1 MLVSA
6 WKRVSY
12 LKVANP
18 HWFILVIS
26 ALLWAFNVSQQL
38 GLVRAH
44 HYHHQHA
51 HHSAHVD
58 GVSSLLKMMFD
69 WMLMVYAMMLP
80 MTSGTIRA
88 IANRIPISRQLRS
101 LVLFIVGYSLV
112 WLAFGLVLQSLSEIL
127 SNSQF
132 IVALKNIPSA
142 AIAFVLAALLSNAR
156 FRMRLLNAC
165 GGIWAPRIIG
175 FKADMDVFKIGL
187 HEGIKCVQT
196 CAHVMI
202 AMQIA
207 GHSFIQ
213 MAILTVALFYEK
225 LIYRNKKN
233 LLRNICIFLAI
244 YELIS
249 FY

>member
-12 LKVANP
+12 LRVANP

-26 ALLWAFNVSQQL
+26 AFLWAFYFWQQL
-38 GLVRAH
+38 SLVGAH
-44 HYHHQHA
+44 HHQHA
-51 HHSAHVD
+51 HHSEHAD
-58 GVSSLLKMMFD
+58 GVSSLLNIMFA

-88 IANRIPISRQLRS
+88 IVNRIPISRKLRS

-112 WLAFGLVLQSLSEIL
+112 WLVFGLVLQSFSEAL
-127 SNSQF
+127 YNSQF
-132 IVALKNIPSA
+132 IMTLRNIPSA
-142 AIAFVLAALLSNAR
+142 AIAYVLAALLSNAR

-175 FKADMDVFKIGL
+175 FKADMDVFKIGF

-196 CAHVMI
+196 CAHIMI

-207 GHSFIQ
+207 GHSVIQ

-225 LIYRNKKN
+225 LIYRNKK
-233 LLRNICIFLAI
+233 I
-244 YELIS
+244 Y
-249 FY
+249 